1 MPEYD
6 YCYHCHRLTGSVLVK
21 GAYHCGRCGK
31 AAPPPMGD
39 AVRRSNIENTRIEN
53 TEDILA
59 SLARI
64 VRQTEGCEK
73 ANDYMELQLMD
84 IRRHGAELQQ
94 QVIAVTGYEYG
105 RERVVA

>member
-1 MPEYD
+1 M
-6 YCYHCHRLTGSVLVK
+6 TGN
-21 GAYHCGRCGK
+21 
-31 AAPPPMGD
+31 APVDGG
-39 AVRRSNIENTRIEN
+39 AVRRSVQANARIEN

-59 SLARI
+59 GLARI

-84 IRRHGAELQQ
+84 IRRHCAELQQ

-105 RERVVA
+105 REKVAA